1 MGDVTN
7 LTPSLTSGWA
17 EDRKLISMQDFI
29 GNLSRRTLLKLSA
42 IAGAVASVGSSTT
55 SAFAARTNAKGKGKM
70 TYWNHFTGAP
80 ERAAFAETT
89 EAFKKAS
96 PAIEP
101 DIQTVTNDDWMAK
114 YIASTTAKSGPDA
127 VMIDVT
133 RFIDMQRIG
142 GLRDITTY
150 VKQWP
155 GKDAVA
161 GDTPAFTASRKVYGV
176 PFFTFIDWG
185 YYRKDMFDA
194 AGIKKE
200 PTTLEE
206 FRAAAIA
213 CTNPSKGQYGF
224 AMRGGS
230 GGGGFIVNI
239 LHAYNGPLI
248 SPSYKATLSLD
259 AAVEAMRFWV
269 NLAVKD
275 KAVVPTVA
283 TDGYAQIFSNFYT
296 GKAAMVMHHGG
307 SFIDV
312 GKNLK
317 YGTEVM
323 TLPRPKGPKSQMGFQ
338 APLANGVFQ
347 HTKNPDAAFEY
358 VSFLGSPAAQT
369 TFLKGTGYF
378 PTSSEASKDSFIAS
392 NRQFDTAIASLGTL
406 SKTYTFP
413 GLTAWRDLTCL
424 PEFQKCL
431 TGAQTPEGAAKVIV
445 DKLNTVAKAAQV
457 ANRKY
462 YEQNR

>member
-1 MGDVTN
+1 
-7 LTPSLTSGWA
+7 
-17 EDRKLISMQDFI
+17 MQNFI
-29 GNLSRRTLLKLSA
+29 GNLSRRTLFKFS
-42 IAGAVASVGSSTT
+42 AVAGTLATLGTSAS
-55 SAFAARTNAKGKGKM
+55 SAFAARVNKKGTGKM

-96 PAIEP
+96 PAIEA

-133 RFIDMQRIG
+133 RFTDMLRIG

-150 VKQWP
+150 NRQWP

-161 GDTPAFTASRKVYGV
+161 GDTPAFSFNRKVYGV
-176 PFFTFIDWG
+176 PFFTFIDWT
-185 YYRKDMFDA
+185 YYRKDFFEA

-200 PTTLEE
+200 PTTMAE
-206 FRAAAIA
+206 FREAAIA

-230 GGGGFIVNI
+230 GGGGFIVNA
-239 LHAYNGPLI
+239 LHAYNGSI
-248 SPSYKATLSLD
+248 MSPSFKATLTLD

-283 TDGYAQIFSNFYT
+283 TDGYAQIFSNFYQ

-317 YGTEVM
+317 YGSEVM
-323 TLPRPKGPKSQMGFQ
+323 TLARPKGPKDQFGFQ

-358 VSFLGSPAAQT
+358 ASFLGSPAAQT
-369 TFLKGTGYF
+369 VFLKGTGYF
-378 PTSSEASKDSFIAS
+378 PTSTAAASDKFIAD
-392 NRQFDTAIASLGTL
+392 NRQFDTAIAGLASLP
-406 SKTYTFP
+406 KTYTFP

-431 TGAQTPEGAAKVIV
+431 VGTQTPEGAAKIIV
-445 DKLNTVAKAAQV
+445 DRLNAVAKAAAT
-457 ANRKY
+457 ANRKFY
-462 YEQNR
+462 SDNRGK